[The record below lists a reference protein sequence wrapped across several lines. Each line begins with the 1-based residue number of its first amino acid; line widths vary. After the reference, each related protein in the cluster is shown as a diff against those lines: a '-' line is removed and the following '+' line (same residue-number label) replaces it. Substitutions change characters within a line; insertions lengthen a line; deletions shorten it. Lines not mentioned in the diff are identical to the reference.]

1 MKYKVNK
8 GFITQKLDNKTVIF
22 DSDNSVLYSF
32 NETASYMFSKIKIG
46 WEKEKIIEQIIKQYL
61 VKKERAEKDFIQL
74 VSDLKKKKILA

>member
-32 NETASYMFSKIKIG
+32 NETASYMFCKIKIG